1 MATNKLVVIPTLNEA
16 LAIEAVLR
24 ALGRQ
29 VVASPGSA
37 IVVVDGGSGDGTAKI
52 VERVMADLPFVRLL
66 HNPAKIQSSGIN
78 LAVNTYGDRFDVLVR
93 CDAHA
98 VYPDNFLSALE
109 QSMESSGADSVVV
122 AMDSKGETCFQRA
135 VAWASDSRI
144 GSGGSAHRAGT
155 KSGFVDHGHHA
166 AIKISTFRALNGYDE
181 TFTHN
186 EDAEFDCRLR
196 TEGGTIFLD
205 ADVRLQYKPRSTV
218 AGLWRQYFSYG
229 RGRSR
234 TVRRHPT
241 SLRLRQFLVPA
252 HVAAV
257 VMALLAT
264 PWTLI
269 PLAWPLIYLVTLA
282 CFGIAQAVKRRSA
295 CGLLTGVAAPVMH
308 TAWAVGFFWG
318 WLSVRERAW
327 SPATGNAERVALE

>member
-1 MATNKLVVIPTLNEA
+1 MTARTLVVIPTLNEA
-16 LAIEAVLR
+16 VTIEPLLRVLGKQ
-24 ALGRQ
+24 LIPD
-29 VVASPGSA
+29 SGSA
-37 IVVVDGGSGDGTAKI
+37 IVVVDGGSIDGTPKI
-52 VERVMADLPFVRLL
+52 VERVMADLSFVRLMS
-66 HNPAKIQSSGIN
+66 NPARIQSSGID

-98 VYPDNFLSALE
+98 VYPANFLSALE
-109 QSMESSGADSVVV
+109 QSMRVSGADSVVV

-166 AIKISTFRALNGYDE
+166 AIKIATFRALNGYDD

-196 TEGGTIFLD
+196 AEGGTIFLD
-205 ADVRLQYKPRSTV
+205 ADIRLQYMPRSNI
-218 AGLWRQYFSYG
+218 AGLWRQYFNYG

-252 HVAAV
+252 HVVAV
-257 VMALLAT
+257 VLALLAT
-264 PWTLI
+264 PWTVI
-269 PLAWPLIYLVTLA
+269 PLAWPLIYLVTLL
-282 CFGIAQAVKRRSA
+282 CFGIAQAIKRHSA
-295 CGLLTGVAAPVMH
+295 CGLLTVLAALVMH
-308 TAWAVGFFWG
+308 TAWAFGFFWG
-318 WLSVRERAW
+318 WLSKRERPWLPKQIMA
-327 SPATGNAERVALE
+327 PQ